1 MMGTQSKII
10 ILNFITAHL
19 YFCNHSTLA
28 LVLQEYAELHVYKKF
43 ILWSFGHTLSDY
55 VFYFLLQKWSIY
67 SEKGRGGASVYRE
80 HHIIKGRRGLTGI
93 NGTS

>member
-55 VFYFLLQKWSIY
+55 VFYFYYKN
-67 SEKGRGGASVYRE
+67 GVYTVKRRE
-80 HHIIKGRRGLTGI
+80 VEPVYIENIISSREGEV
-93 NGTS
+93 